1 MLLCGTW
8 HRLYKIRRVNKIK
21 KAFNQQLDVTA
32 DMNVEISDI

>member
-21 KAFNQQLDVTA
+21 TAFNQQLDVTA